1 MPDLKCNQTANGW
14 NQCSNGSNA
23 SVAAKL
29 ATRTLSNTIITPL
42 SPARPVGLPGK
53 SSRQRS
59 GGARTSDPIMPVE
72 STISSPIARTISFQ
86 IEQTISSPIIRTNS
100 FPVLQLLL
108 AFSLVRSPD
117 PGADLGYGID
127 DHQGGAGTLP
137 DQG

>member
-1 MPDLKCNQTANGW
+1 
-14 NQCSNGSNA
+14 
-23 SVAAKL
+23 
-29 ATRTLSNTIITPL
+29 
-42 SPARPVGLPGK
+42 
-53 SSRQRS
+53 
-59 GGARTSDPIMPVE
+59 MPVE
-72 STISSPIARTISFQ
+72 STIAFRIGQTISFR
-86 IEQTISSPIIRTNS
+86 IGQTISSPIVRTNS